1 MWMIWTRRRR
11 GTGADEEEEHVFSRL
26 YDVTNRYVMLTYSYK
41 SSVASIRHAGAY
53 NESRNE
59 ITMLTWAWMNL
70 RLLTNIVLYKVSHLE
85 AKDTKRLAQP
95 RAKFG
100 SLSLSRRM
108 IVSVNLWVRKGMPF
122 EIKSTCT
129 LEETE

>member
-1 MWMIWTRRRR
+1 MWMIWTRRRG

-41 SSVASIRHAGAY
+41 IKVASIRHAGACD
-53 NESRNE
+53 ESRNE

-70 RLLTNIVLYKVSHLE
+70 GPLTNIVLCKVPHLE
-85 AKDTKRLAQP
+85 AKDMKRLAQP
-95 RAKFG
+95 RATFG